1 MGRRAWVVVLVCVLG
16 VIAGAFSWLLTRNPL
31 EAQVRAAVEEALD
44 DGSEVELGPLMR
56 EQDASSLVVVC
67 PYNSSHA
74 VEADTGIR
82 VGSTSNEMT
91 EASVDL
97 VFASGSEVRDVVTLP
112 TRRYDVCSGLGDYD
126 VTPVFGA
133 DVLLSAQQGDAPSGG
148 AEVLV
153 SLVQ

>member
-1 MGRRAWVVVLVCVLG
+1 MGRRAWVVVLVCALG
-16 VIAGAFSWLLTRNPL
+16 VVAGALSWVLTRDPL
-31 EAQVRAAVEEALD
+31 EAQVRAAVEDSLE
-44 DGSEVELGPLMR
+44 GGREVELGPLMQ
-56 EQDASSLVVVC
+56 EQDASSLIVVC
-67 PYNSSHA
+67 PYNPPDA

-97 VFASGSEVRDVVTLP
+97 VFASGSEVRDVVMLP
-112 TRRYDVCSGLGDYD
+112 TGRYDVCSGLGDYD

-133 DVLLSAQQGDAPSGG
+133 DVLLSARQGDTSGDAG
-148 AEVLV
+148 VLV